1 MAGILLAPLN
11 VTWSA
16 HDMFSNRHPFRDRR
30 DAGRKLAAA
39 LQYLKQSDPVI
50 LALPRGGV
58 PVAFEVAQSLHARLD
73 VLLVRKI
80 GAPGFAE
87 LGLGAIAEGREHYCV
102 INDDLAQRA
111 HASEQYLEEEKQRQ
125 LTEMARRRE
134 RYRGGREL
142 VDLQDRTVIVVDDG
156 MATGGTMKV
165 ALQAI
170 AAAKPE
176 QLLFAVPVAPN
187 QTLAEL
193 CDLADDGVCLLSPDD
208 FRAVSQYYENFDQT
222 SDEEVIELLQAATS
236 FHQPNESKE
245 TSMESISEVMT
256 RDVTVVSPQDS
267 IQRAAQLMR
276 DLNVGALPVCDGQKL
291 QGMITDRDITIRATA
306 GGQSPDQVKVQEV
319 MTDDIMWC
327 YEDQTVGEVLQHM
340 GDSQIRRIPVVSRD
354 KELVGMVSLG
364 DIATRHAA
372 DTDDTLEEIS
382 KPSEPGRQSADEVRL
397 HRPSSDQ
404 AGGQF

>member
-1 MAGILLAPLN
+1 M
-11 VTWSA
+11 
-16 HDMFSNRHPFRDRR
+16 MFSSHHPFRDRR
-30 DAGRKLAAA
+30 DAGRQLAAA
-39 LQYLKQSDPVI
+39 LQYLKESEPLI

-58 PVAFEVAQSLHARLD
+58 PVAYEVAASLHAPLD
-73 VLLVRKI
+73 VFLVRKI
-80 GAPGFAE
+80 GAPSFPE
-87 LGLGAIAEGREHYCV
+87 LGLGAVAEGREHFCV
-102 INDDLAQRA
+102 INQELASRA
-111 HASEQYLEEEKQRQ
+111 FASDQYLENEKQHQ
-125 LTEMARRRE
+125 LEEMARRRE

-142 VDLQDRTVIVVDDG
+142 PDLQDRVIVVVDDG
-156 MATGGTMKV
+156 IATGGTMKV

-170 AAAKPE
+170 AAARPE
-176 QLLFAVPVAPN
+176 RLVFAVPVAPKE
-187 QTLAEL
+187 TIAEL

-208 FRAVSQYYENFDQT
+208 FRAVSQYYADFDQT
-222 SDEEVIELLQAATS
+222 SDEEVIQLLQEAAS
-236 FHQPNESKE
+236 LPHQHQPHKE
-245 TSMESISEVMT
+245 YSMESISEVMT

-354 KELVGMVSLG
+354 KGLVGMVSLG

-382 KPSEPGRQSADEVRL
+382 KPSEPGRQSADEMRL
-397 HRPSSDQ
+397 HRSSSDQ
-404 AGGQF
+404 AGGRF

>member
-1 MAGILLAPLN
+1 
-11 VTWSA
+11 
-16 HDMFSNRHPFRDRR
+16 MFSNRPPFRDRR
-30 DAGRKLAAA
+30 DAGRQLAAA
-39 LQYLKQSDPVI
+39 LQYLKESAPII

-58 PVAFEVAQSLHARLD
+58 PVAFEIAQSLHALLD
-73 VLLVRKI
+73 VFLVRKI
-80 GAPGFAE
+80 GAPGFSE

-102 INDDLAQRA
+102 INQDLAQRA
-111 HASEQYLEEEKQRQ
+111 RASEQYLEEEKQRQ

-134 RYRGGREL
+134 RYRGGRAL
-142 VDLQDRTVIVVDDG
+142 VDLRDRIVVVVDDG
-156 MATGGTMKV
+156 IATGGTMKV

-170 AAAKPE
+170 AAEKPE
-176 QLLFAVPVAPN
+176 RLIFAVPVAPN
-187 QTLAEL
+187 ESLATL
-193 CDLADDGVCLLSPDD
+193 CDLADDGVCLLSPSD
-208 FRAVSQYYENFDQT
+208 FRAVSQFYGNFDQT
-222 SDEEVIELLQAATS
+222 SDDEVIQLLQTAHHS
-236 FHQPNESKE
+236 PQSKE
-245 TSMESISEVMT
+245 YAMESISEVMT
-256 RDVTVVSPQDS
+256 RDVTVVSPQDN

-306 GGQSPDQVKVQEV
+306 GGQSPDQVRVQEV
-319 MTDDIMWC
+319 MTDDILWC

-382 KPSEPGRQSADEVRL
+382 KPSEPGRQSADEMRL
-397 HRPSSDQ
+397 HRSSSDQ
-404 AGGQF
+404 AGGRF